1 MTRAVISRTALHCI
15 WRWLNFLSVSA
26 CPVLLFIGDWNAGRA
41 DPAWVRWEVTQC
53 HNNVAPGSPA
63 HPDQP
68 SPISVNN
75 FPSPP
80 TTSHHYNEISGLIS
94 IYGSTAA
101 RMRTGNPHRQ
111 SNRITAEFTQ
121 FWNLQSF
128 LAEKKN
134 TKPQLSTWIR
144 QATTF
149 LEPGMRNVELNHLWN
164 VKELAKL
171 ICNWDK
177 WRVLIFLLPASP
189 QPAQLSP
196 RSCSSWGCVSCLTY
210 LLLISHIYHR
220 FCLSSTNLSGPA
232 GELWPGLPSTAL
244 SDHAMML
251 SLPASQP
258 ARWPDFINHQICL
271 AWWVSQVVAVRSRNQ
286 PRQKTSR
293 YLSQARGLLG
303 KNSRRRTYLYH
314 PQHNT

>member
-1 MTRAVISRTALHCI
+1 MSSFKPKIFFNWKLQLLGGMTMTRAVISRTVLHCI

-111 SNRITAEFTQ
+111 STIWGKR
-121 FWNLQSF
+121 
-128 LAEKKN
+128 
-134 TKPQLSTWIR
+134 
-144 QATTF
+144 
-149 LEPGMRNVELNHLWN
+149 VE
-164 VKELAKL
+164 
-171 ICNWDK
+171 
-177 WRVLIFLLPASP
+177 
-189 QPAQLSP
+189 
-196 RSCSSWGCVSCLTY
+196 
-210 LLLISHIYHR
+210 
-220 FCLSSTNLSGPA
+220 GPSL
-232 GELWPGLPSTAL
+232 GELQGLRNNQNARQQMGARR
-244 SDHAMML
+244 HA
-251 SLPASQP
+251 SA
-258 ARWPDFINHQICL
+258 
-271 AWWVSQVVAVRSRNQ
+271 
-286 PRQKTSR
+286 
-293 YLSQARGLLG
+293 
-303 KNSRRRTYLYH
+303 
-314 PQHNT
+314 

>member
-1 MTRAVISRTALHCI
+1 MTRAVISRTVLHCI

-41 DPAWVRWEVTQC
+41 DPAWVRWEVTQY

-128 LAEKKN
+128 LAEKN
-134 TKPQLSTWIR
+134 TKPQLLTWTR
-144 QATTF
+144 QAPTF

-189 QPAQLSP
+189 QPAQLSADEVVP
-196 RSCSSWGCVSCLTY
+196 PEAVCHVWPISFSY
-210 LLLISHIYHR
+210 LISITGFVFPQPIY
-220 FCLSSTNLSGPA
+220 L
-232 GELWPGLPSTAL
+232 AL
-244 SDHAMML
+244 LENSD
-251 SLPASQP
+251 Q
-258 ARWPDFINHQICL
+258 DCHQ
-271 AWWVSQVVAVRSRNQ
+271 Q
-286 PRQKTSR
+286 
-293 YLSQARGLLG
+293 
-303 KNSRRRTYLYH
+303 LY
-314 PQHNT
+314 QTMQWC

>member
-1 MTRAVISRTALHCI
+1 MTRAVISRTVLHCI

-41 DPAWVRWEVTQC
+41 DPAWVRWEVTQY

-111 SNRITAEFTQ
+111 SNRITTEFTQ

-128 LAEKKN
+128 LAEKK
-134 TKPQLSTWIR
+134 KHK
-144 QATTF
+144 AA
-149 LEPGMRNVELNHLWN
+149 V
-164 VKELAKL
+164 V
-171 ICNWDK
+171 
-177 WRVLIFLLPASP
+177 
-189 QPAQLSP
+189 
-196 RSCSSWGCVSCLTY
+196 Y
-210 LLLISHIYHR
+210 L
-220 FCLSSTNLSGPA
+220 
-232 GELWPGLPSTAL
+232 
-244 SDHAMML
+244 D
-251 SLPASQP
+251 
-258 ARWPDFINHQICL
+258 
-271 AWWVSQVVAVRSRNQ
+271 
-286 PRQKTSR
+286 KTSND
-293 YLSQARGLLG
+293 LSWARNEECWVESSLKCKRVGQANL
-303 KNSRRRTYLYH
+303 
-314 PQHNT
+314 

>member
-1 MTRAVISRTALHCI
+1 MSSFKPKIFFNWKLQLLGGMTMTRAVISRTVLHCI

-41 DPAWVRWEVTQC
+41 DPAWVRWEVTQY

-128 LAEKKN
+128 LAEKKRF
-134 TKPQLSTWIR
+134 LS
-144 QATTF
+144 Q
-149 LEPGMRNVELNHLWN
+149 E
-164 VKELAKL
+164 
-171 ICNWDK
+171 
-177 WRVLIFLLPASP
+177 
-189 QPAQLSP
+189 
-196 RSCSSWGCVSCLTY
+196 WG
-210 LLLISHIYHR
+210 
-220 FCLSSTNLSGPA
+220 
-232 GELWPGLPSTAL
+232 
-244 SDHAMML
+244 ML
-251 SLPASQP
+251 SWIISEM
-258 ARWPDFINHQICL
+258 
-271 AWWVSQVVAVRSRNQ
+271 
-286 PRQKTSR
+286 
-293 YLSQARGLLG
+293 
-303 KNSRRRTYLYH
+303 
-314 PQHNT
+314 